1 MFIYMFDVAI
11 KSSQIFWIIRI
22 MRWITHHVVV
32 TNIKQEIKCR
42 KTGVL
47 KKKTTHDIF
56 FGFNNVTVCT
66 LEKKTKV
73 QWLISYNV
81 PF

>member
-32 TNIKQEIKCR
+32 TNIKQEVKCR

-47 KKKTTHDIF
+47 KKTTHDIF
-56 FGFNNVTVCT
+56 FCFNNVTVCT
-66 LEKKTKV
+66 LEK
-73 QWLISYNV
+73 
-81 PF
+81 